1 MRIYRLLRWVFVSAL
16 RQFFRRIRVCG
27 APRQEEGP
35 LLILPNHPNFALDPI
50 LVLSVYERELWFL
63 AKGVLFRHPLLAR
76 IFTFLHMIPVYRRQ
90 DDPSQMGKNAET
102 FARATEALGRG
113 QAIVMF
119 PEGVSMGE
127 RKLYPIKT
135 GAARIAFLFEEQHR
149 FSGEIKIQPVGI
161 TYRSLATFQSE
172 VTLTLGEPIRV
183 SDFKPQ
189 YEADSAAAVQ
199 ALTDRVESE
208 IRELSV
214 EVGDAGHVS
223 LVERLTELFGSAYP
237 ERDDRE
243 LMQTVARN
251 VELLSPQYP
260 QRRRELEERLDALLK
275 LMSLFSIE
283 IAALQSPSQSLKHF
297 VLAPFALLGE
307 FIFYLPYR
315 VVSILVNRFRS
326 HPVHTAT
333 KKLALGVICFSLW
346 IVLLLVVLG
355 ILGCSWGVLLAAG
368 VAIMVLGVLANRYG
382 MAARLLVISLLWPG
396 SGSPAEVLRT
406 MRDQLVSELESL
418 RVT

>member
-1 MRIYRLLRWVFVSAL
+1 MRIYSLLRWVFVSAL
-16 RQFFRRIRVCG
+16 RQFFRRIRVAG
-27 APRQEEGP
+27 APRQEQGP

-76 IFTFLHMIPVYRRQ
+76 LFGFLHMIPVYRRQ
-90 DDPSQMGKNAET
+90 DDPSQMAKNAET

-135 GAARIAFLFEEQHR
+135 GAARIAFLFEEQKE
-149 FSGEIKIQPVGI
+149 FLGELTIQPVGI

-183 SDFKPQ
+183 SEFKQQ
-189 YEADSAAAVQ
+189 YELDSASAVQ
-199 ALTDRVESE
+199 ALTDRVETA

-214 EVGDAGHVS
+214 EVEDAGHVS
-223 LVERLTELFGSAYP
+223 LVERLTELFASAYP
-237 ERDDRE
+237 HRDDRE

-251 VELLSPQYP
+251 VELLSPQFP
-260 QRRRELEERLDALLK
+260 QRRRELEDRLDALIK
-275 LMSLFSIE
+275 LMSLFSLE
-283 IAALQSPSQSLKHF
+283 LGALQSSSQPWKHF
-297 VLAPFALLGE
+297 ALAPFALLGE
-307 FIFYLPYR
+307 CIFLLPYR
-315 VVSILVNRFRS
+315 MVRFLVDRFRS

-333 KKLALGVICFSLW
+333 KKLAFGVVCFSLW
-346 IVLLLVVLG
+346 IVLLLTVLG
-355 ILGCSWGVLLAAG
+355 LLGFSWGGLFVAALILIG
-368 VAIMVLGVLANRYG
+368 LGVLANRYG

-406 MRDQLVSELESL
+406 MRDQLVNELESL